1 MTGPAPYHRD
11 AAVTVYH
18 GDCLDVLP
26 ALDAGSVDAV
36 ITDPPYALNLTG
48 REQGRPATTL
58 GRLAEGDR
66 APCTSTL
73 VACPPGCGRPRGRA
87 RQTAGWRGSGR
98 RSRRRIECRTRRRP
112 RRRRPVP
119 VPPGLPIGSPR
130 SSGGAVARSSSS
142 ANRPITR
149 QARSVRALHALRR
162 DVGGPLSVHY
172 WRMSTHTTPHRPDN
186 RQRSSHPG
194 SAGDEDPVPGR
205 STMAEIARAAEEAD
219 R

>member
-26 ALDAGSVDAV
+26 VLDVESVDAV

-48 REQGRPATTL
+48 REQGRPATML

-73 VACPPGCGRPRGRA
+73 VACPPGCG
-87 RQTAGWRGSGR
+87 
-98 RSRRRIECRTRRRP
+98 
-112 RRRRPVP
+112 
-119 VPPGLPIGSPR
+119 
-130 SSGGAVARSSSS
+130 
-142 ANRPITR
+142 

>member
-26 ALDAGSVDAV
+26 VLDVESVDAV

-48 REQGRPATTL
+48 REQGRPATML

-73 VACPPGCGRPRGRA
+73 VACPPGCGRPR
-87 RQTAGWRGSGR
+87 
-98 RSRRRIECRTRRRP
+98 
-112 RRRRPVP
+112 
-119 VPPGLPIGSPR
+119 
-130 SSGGAVARSSSS
+130 GGAVARSSSS

-149 QARSVRALHALRR
+149 QARSVRALHALRC

-205 STMAEIARAAEEAD
+205 STMAEIACAAEEAD